1 MKKGRSLV
9 TASFPFQLCDE
20 SETYCFKSNLIHDTE
35 CGKTVCSYCARF
47 ITLEADKPC
56 EKKCSAKYCSE
67 QCKARDISFRGHLIH
82 CSGIS
87 YSHSKALHLYSLKA
101 PHHMKECVQLAIG
114 FLSCLLCTSSRYLQY
129 PRSPCSWGE
138 AMVSR
143 LEQLG
148 GRSTEVLFSPADR
161 EVAEESWVLLL
172 TVLQFEKLPAVI
184 FPLPSLGSDA
194 PELQEEDEWRRV
206 VRDTVSLERWTA
218 LLWCVGQR
226 SVQAVAEHPTAAA
239 ARDLP
244 QLPTATERLQVLV
257 FIASSFNML
266 MMDDDPCSLA
276 ESAPP
281 ATLPRTPQVWTQ
293 PT

>member
-1 MKKGRSLV
+1 
-9 TASFPFQLCDE
+9 
-20 SETYCFKSNLIHDTE
+20 
-35 CGKTVCSYCARF
+35 
-47 ITLEADKPC
+47 
-56 EKKCSAKYCSE
+56 
-67 QCKARDISFRGHLIH
+67 
-82 CSGIS
+82 
-87 YSHSKALHLYSLKA
+87 
-101 PHHMKECVQLAIG
+101 
-114 FLSCLLCTSSRYLQY
+114 
-129 PRSPCSWGE
+129 
-138 AMVSR
+138 MVSR
-143 LEQLG
+143 LEQLA

-257 FIASSFNML
+257 FIASSFTML
-266 MMDDDPCSLA
+266 MMDLARRVCTACDPSSHASGMDPAYLTCRDPCPALLTTVTLA
-276 ESAPP
+276 
-281 ATLPRTPQVWTQ
+281 R
-293 PT
+293 